1 MIKIEFISN
10 CNNKINEYI
19 IFSVVPGARKHTV
32 NNKCSCAKQKIHIF
46 KSITI

>member
-1 MIKIEFISN
+1 MIKIEIIRN
-10 CNNKINEYI
+10 CNNKINEYK
-19 IFSVVPGARKHTV
+19 IFSVVPGSSKQAI

>member
-1 MIKIEFISN
+1 MIKIEFIRN

-19 IFSVVPGARKHTV
+19 IVSVVPGAKKHTI
-32 NNKCSCAKQKIHIF
+32 NKCSCAKQKIHIF